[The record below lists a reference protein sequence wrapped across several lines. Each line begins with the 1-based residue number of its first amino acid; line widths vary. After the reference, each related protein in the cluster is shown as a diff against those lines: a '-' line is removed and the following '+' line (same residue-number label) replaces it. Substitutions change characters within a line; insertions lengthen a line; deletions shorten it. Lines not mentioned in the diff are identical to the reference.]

1 MSIGETLTALSPT
14 YIWAWTLLAVV
25 MTWTVLRVAT
35 KKKNTEVTET
45 ETETETEKGDGAD
58 VIIVGAGVAG
68 SALAYVLAKDGRR
81 VHVIERD
88 LSEPDRM
95 MGEVM
100 QPGGRLM
107 LAELGLE
114 ECLEE
119 IDSQKMRALA
129 IYKDGKCGHCP
140 FPEDFE
146 FPYEACGRGFHNGR
160 FVQRLRHKA
169 SSLPNVNLEE
179 GTVKSL
185 VEEKGLIK
193 GVKYKS
199 KSTGQ
204 ETTAFAPLT
213 VVCDGAYSNLRRSLH
228 DPKVE
233 VNSYIIGYVTK
244 NCRLKDPESLHLI
257 MSEPSFSMLYQIGSD
272 EVRCLAEVL
281 PENVPSI
288 ANGEVLAFFKKVIS
302 PQIPPKLRD
311 IFLKG
316 LDENPEIKTVATK
329 SMGDSLCDK
338 NGVIVLG
345 DAFNMRHPIV
355 ASGMMVALSDVV
367 ILRDLLKP
375 LNNLGDAKKL
385 SRTLKS
391 FHNLRKPM
399 SATVNTLADA
409 FHRVLLASN
418 DEARE
423 AMRQGSF
430 NYLCRGGFS
439 TKGLMAILGGMN
451 PRPPSL
457 VLHLFGITF
466 ASILTLLSP
475 FPTPR
480 GIWNTL
486 RLLRLALTMLGT
498 HLKEEGVNQML
509 SPTIATAYRKRY
521 MAATTA

>member
-1 MSIGETLTALSPT
+1 MSIGKTLTALSPT
-14 YIWAWTLLAVV
+14 YIWAWTLLAV
-25 MTWTVLRVAT
+25 MLTWTVFHVAMK
-35 KKKNTEVTET
+35 KKKNTEET

-68 SALAYVLAKDGRR
+68 SALAYVLARDGRR

-146 FPYEACGRGFHNGR
+146 FPYEACGRAFHNGR

-169 SSLPNVNLEE
+169 SSHPNVNLEE

-185 VEEKGLIK
+185 VEEKGVIK

-199 KSTGQ
+199 KNTGQ

-213 VVCDGAYSNLRRSLH
+213 VVCDGAYSNIRRSLH
-228 DPKVE
+228 DSKVD

-244 NCRLKDPESLHLI
+244 NCRLQDPESLHLF
-257 MSEPSFSMLYQIGSD
+257 MSEPSFSMLCQIGSD

-281 PENVPSI
+281 PENVPSV
-288 ANGEVLAFFKKVIS
+288 ANGKALAFFKNVIA
-302 PQIPPKLRD
+302 PQIPPNLRD

-329 SMGDSLCDK
+329 SMRDSLCDK
-338 NGVIVLG
+338 KGVIVLG
-345 DAFNMRHPIV
+345 DAFTMRHPIV
-355 ASGMMVALSDVV
+355 ASGMMVALSDIV

-375 LNNLGDAKKL
+375 INNLGDTRKL
-385 SRTLKS
+385 SQAHKS
-391 FHNLRKPM
+391 FIKLRKPM

-409 FHRVLLASN
+409 FHRVLLASS

-430 NYLCRGGFS
+430 NYLSRGGFS
-439 TKGLMAILGGMN
+439 AKEMMAILGGMK

-466 ASILTLLSP
+466 ASIAILVSP

-480 GIWNTL
+480 GVWHTL
-486 RLLRLALTMLGT
+486 RLLRLALTMLGS
-498 HLKEEGVNQML
+498 HLKEEGVDQML
-509 SPTIATAYRKRY
+509 SPTAAAAYRKRY
-521 MAATTA
+521 MTATTT